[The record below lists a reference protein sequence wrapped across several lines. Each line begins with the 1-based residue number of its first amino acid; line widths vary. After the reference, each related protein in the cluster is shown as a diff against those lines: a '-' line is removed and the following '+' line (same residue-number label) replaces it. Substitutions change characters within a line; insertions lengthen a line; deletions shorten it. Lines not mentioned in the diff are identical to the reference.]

1 MLLFLFGTFS
11 ALRGFGE
18 EQQRD
23 NIAYGFVACEN
34 DTTLNKQ
41 KPEHIIQVSCY
52 VIPDKVKP

>member
-1 MLLFLFGTFS
+1 MLFLFGTFS
-11 ALRGFGE
+11 VFCGLGE
-18 EQQRD
+18 AQLRD

-41 KPEHIIQVSCY
+41 KPENIIQVSWY